1 MMARTEN
8 FKLGCFHG
16 KLNPDNLTSEAKLRN
31 DLFLIGS
38 LRLNITEN
46 DVKYIRLIGYEVP
59 LKSGASRVNCLD
71 LLGYD
76 QNHIP
81 YIIELKKDSSTDSIN
96 KIIKQVNGY
105 EHMFNDVS
113 YFIEKEFKSKFHW
126 DEFSFN
132 SAPIKI
138 ILAHRTYFEN
148 KVIDKKNIDDRTY
161 ICSFSGLRKISKV
174 DKKGKENITLLD
186 QCGSNGYVNLKIHN
200 K

>member
-1 MMARTEN
+1 MRKEN
-8 FKLGCFHG
+8 FKLSCFHG

-38 LRLNITEN
+38 LRLRITKN
-46 DVKYIRLIGYEVP
+46 DVKNIRLIGYEIP
-59 LKSGASRVNCLD
+59 LKKSASRVNCLD

-76 QNHIP
+76 QNHTP
-81 YIIELKKDSSTDSIN
+81 YIIELKKDSSRESIN
-96 KIIKQVNGY
+96 EIIEQVNGY

-113 YFIEKEFKSKFHW
+113 NFIEKEFKSKFHW

-138 ILAHRTYFEN
+138 ILAHRTYFKN
-148 KVIDKKNIDDRTY
+148 KVKVIDKKSIDDRTY

-174 DKKGKENITLLD
+174 DKKDKENITLLD